1 MARSKSRSGSK
12 NSNSN
17 RSSSAGRKKV
27 NGKALPKAK
36 FSVKAKSAP
45 KAKLKTA
52 NRSAAVTHAA
62 SEAYAI
68 SAFQPIEDRVLIAVE
83 EASETTAG
91 GIIIPG
97 NVESR
102 PHRGT
107 VLAKGPG
114 RRGKKGQ
121 IRPLDVNVGDHVLFP
136 EHAGSKIQIA
146 GDNFLILREDELLGI
161 VTV

>member
-1 MARSKSRSGSK
+1 VARSKKKQKKSSSNRNSS
-12 NSNSN
+12 SNSK
-17 RSSSAGRKKV
+17 SKSKATKV
-27 NGKALPKAK
+27 RT
-36 FSVKAKSAP
+36 
-45 KAKLKTA
+45 KTA
-52 NRSAAVTHAA
+52 SRATDAATDADAVAVAA
-62 SEAYAI
+62 TAT
-68 SAFQPIEDRVLIAVE
+68 AFQPIEDRVLIAVA

-102 PHRGT
+102 PQRGT

-146 GDNFLILREDELLGI
+146 GDDFLILREDELLGV
-161 VTV
+161 VTL

>member
-1 MARSKSRSGSK
+1 VGSK
-12 NSNSN
+12 
-17 RSSSAGRKKV
+17 
-27 NGKALPKAK
+27 KAKAKASPKA
-36 FSVKAKSAP
+36 
-45 KAKLKTA
+45 
-52 NRSAAVTHAA
+52 RSAAKTKPATHSANVTHADA
-62 SEAYAI
+62 VAAT
-68 SAFQPIEDRVLIAVE
+68 AFQPIEDRVLIAVE

-146 GDNFLILREDELLGI
+146 GDDFLILREDELLGI

>member
-1 MARSKSRSGSK
+1 VARSKSKTGS
-12 NSNSN
+12 
-17 RSSSAGRKKV
+17 RSSK
-27 NGKALPKAK
+27 KAK
-36 FSVKAKSAP
+36 AKASSKAKSAA
-45 KAKLKTA
+45 KAKPVPKVKPKTTT
-52 NRSAAVTHAA
+52 RSATVTHADA
-62 SEAYAI
+62 VMATAT
-68 SAFQPIEDRVLIAVE
+68 AFQPIEDRVLIAVE

-114 RRGKKGQ
+114 RRGKKSQ

-146 GDNFLILREDELLGI
+146 GDDFLILREEELLGI

>member
-1 MARSKSRSGSK
+1 VARSKNSGSSK
-12 NSNSN
+12 SRNKGHSVGGKKAKPTPKVK
-17 RSSSAGRKKV
+17 SSA
-27 NGKALPKAK
+27 KAK
-36 FSVKAKSAP
+36 PVLKAKP
-45 KAKLKTA
+45 KTA
-52 NRSAAVTHAA
+52 NRTAIA
-62 SEAYAI
+62 SDSI
-68 SAFQPIEDRVLIAVE
+68 STTAFKPIEDRVLIAVE
-83 EASETTAG
+83 EAGETTAG

-136 EHAGSKIQIA
+136 EHAGSKIQIG
-146 GDNFLILREDELLGI
+146 GDDFLILREDELLGI